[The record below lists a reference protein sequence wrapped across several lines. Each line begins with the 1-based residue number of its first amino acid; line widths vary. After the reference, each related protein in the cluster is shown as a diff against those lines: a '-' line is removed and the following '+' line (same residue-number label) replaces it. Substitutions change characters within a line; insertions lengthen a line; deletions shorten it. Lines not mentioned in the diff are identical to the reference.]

1 MFARLNYVDISTE
14 GMAEVKELWRAG
26 VGGYEGLAKGY
37 FLIDGA
43 GPHTLSVVVFE
54 NAAAMEANESG
65 QLKSVVAKVGAH
77 RLTEPD
83 LHFMEV
89 MAEVAPAV
97 PAAPDDIAYAR
108 VAHVTIAPGR
118 LDEVAAGWPEDVAS
132 YRAEEGFR
140 GALLCSVRETGLSA
154 SVSLWR
160 GRADTEANERSGAFT
175 ATVDPYADMI
185 AVPPTRSYWTVGV
198 VV

>member
-26 VGGYEGLAKGY
+26 VGGYDGLAKGY
-37 FLIDGA
+37 FLIDGV

-54 NAAAMEANESG
+54 SEAAMEANESG

-77 RLTEPD
+77 RLTVPD

-89 MAEVAPAV
+89 MAEVAPV
-97 PAAPDDIAYAR
+97 APGEIAYAR
-108 VAHVTIAPGR
+108 VAHVTIKPER
-118 LDEVAAGWPEDVAS
+118 LDEVAAGWPKDVAS

-140 GALLCSVRETGLSA
+140 GALLCSVRKTGLTA

-160 GRADTEANERSGAFT
+160 NRADTEANEKSGAFM

-185 AVPPTRSYWTVGV
+185 AVPPTRSYWNVGIV
-198 VV
+198 V